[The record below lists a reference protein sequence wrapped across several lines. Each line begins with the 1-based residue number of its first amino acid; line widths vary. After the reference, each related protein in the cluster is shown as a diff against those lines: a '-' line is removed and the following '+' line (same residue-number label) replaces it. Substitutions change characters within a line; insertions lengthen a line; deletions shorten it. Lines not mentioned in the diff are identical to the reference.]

1 MWSSFRFVKSRI
13 LSLITNSNSPVLFFF
28 LMVLFPGLSPFWDI
42 ESTLFP
48 RDGGSWGSR
57 TSSRAWWE
65 QLDPRV
71 PKVTRNILTSASQL
85 SPQRS
90 VPCTQLELREQILWM
105 NKGSESFVVCN
116 RNIFSFLRTTVILKC
131 LSIIFQLLCH
141 YGGTEQF
148 LVSSSA
154 LKDITFLR
162 SSHTLWVH
170 ITKWSV
176 GANWRVVQ
184 LGCLLKI
191 SSAVISSW
199 FPYLVWE
206 WPNFW
211 PGTEMRSQSIKKMVG
226 PESHI

>member
-1 MWSSFRFVKSRI
+1 MEGVEVPGQAVGHGGNSWIPVYPRLQGTHWPAPASLV
-13 LSLITNSNSPVLFFF
+13 LSGQCLHTVQA
-28 LMVLFPGLSPFWDI
+28 
-42 ESTLFP
+42 E
-48 RDGGSWGSR
+48 
-57 TSSRAWWE
+57 
-65 QLDPRV
+65 
-71 PKVTRNILTSASQL
+71 
-85 SPQRS
+85 
-90 VPCTQLELREQILWM
+90 EQILWM

-116 RNIFSFLRTTVILKC
+116 RNIFSFFWTTVILEC

-154 LKDITFLR
+154 LKDITFLQ

-191 SSAVISSW
+191 TSTVISSW
-199 FPYLVWE
+199 FPYLVQE

-226 PESHI
+226 PESHM